1 MMPFVPL
8 CFIVDTAARARP
20 TLKCSLGTFLFL
32 RSCFHLGVVTYIQPV
47 QWGGYTLLSTLT
59 VHLVMMVSFLNN
71 AALWL
76 VPGPHLTLWLVLT
89 DLALCWKG
97 LTFLIT
103 AAEHSIMSGTVPES
117 PNFRDKVLRRLSTS
131 SLTSSSILTM
141 NLAPP
146 QYLVIEYTIHTYRVT

>member
-20 TLKCSLGTFLFL
+20 TLKCSLVTFLFL
-32 RSCFHLGVVTYIQPV
+32 RPLCVHLGVVTYIQPV

-59 VHLVMMVSFLNN
+59 VHLVMIVSFLNN
-71 AALWL
+71 TALWL
-76 VPGPHLTLWLVLT
+76 ADDSHLGLWLVLT

-103 AAEHSIMSGTVPES
+103 AAEHSIMSGTVPET
-117 PNFRDKVLRRLSTS
+117 PNFRDRVLRRLSTS

-146 QYLVIEYTIHTYRVT
+146 QYLAIWT